1 MAPHLHRTTNDLDGD
16 STVKGNHAAEA
27 AGSQPACPCP
37 CACPCPSICGESM
50 VRTKHCDRLISRC
63 RVKSPSGWRCS
74 NEPTPLP

>member
-1 MAPHLHRTTNDLDGD
+1 
-16 STVKGNHAAEA
+16 
-27 AGSQPACPCP
+27 
-37 CACPCPSICGESM
+37 M